1 MIFAIILFLITAAF
15 FAGIETGIIS
25 IPLNRVKHLKN
36 EGVKNADLLD
46 MFRTNTDKLLGTTL
60 IGTNIS
66 VVASTVLASN
76 LMLKLFGEQNR
87 TLSEAISSA
96 LMTIVILVLC
106 EYIPKVW
113 FSAKPS
119 ERCLRLI
126 KPLYVA
132 SIVIYP
138 FSKTILWLT
147 KWIVKGP
154 EKHLAPSA
162 LFKSKDELKKLA
174 SEGELTGSLSAEET
188 EMIHKV
194 FELSSK
200 EAKDIMIP
208 CEDIISIAKDASIH
222 DFYEKAKD
230 SGVTRMPVYDKK
242 VDDYIGVINVFYVLA
257 DKKPMQEKTISE
269 FIRRPLYIP
278 EYMAVDEI
286 FPRLRLYK
294 QPMCLVKDDNG
305 KVVGLITTENI
316 LEEIVGEIE
325 DDV

>member
-1 MIFAIILFLITAAF
+1 MIFTIILFLIAAAF

-25 IPLNRVKHLKN
+25 IPLNRVRHLKN
-36 EGVKNADLLD
+36 EGLKNADLLD
-46 MFRTNTDKLLGTTL
+46 MFRSNTDKLLGTTL

-76 LMLKLFGEQNR
+76 LILKLFGEHNKA
-87 TLSEAISSA
+87 LSESISSA
-96 LMTIVILVLC
+96 LMTVVILILC

-113 FSAKPS
+113 FSSKPS

-126 KPLYVA
+126 KPLYFSA
-132 SIVIYP
+132 IVIYP
-138 FSKTILWLT
+138 FSKMILWVT
-147 KWIVKGP
+147 SWIVKGP
-154 EKHLAPSA
+154 DKHLAPSA
-162 LFKSKDELKKLA
+162 LFKSKEELKKLA

-194 FELSSK
+194 FELSLK
-200 EAKDIMIP
+200 KAKDIMIP
-208 CEDIISIAKDASIH
+208 CEDIVSIAKDASIH
-222 DFYEKAKD
+222 DFYEKAKE
-230 SGVTRMPVYDKK
+230 SGCTRMPVYDKK
-242 VDDYIGVINVFYVLA
+242 TDDYIGVINVFYVLA
-257 DKKPMQEKTISE
+257 DKKPVQEKTISE

-294 QPMCLVKDDNG
+294 QPMCLVKDYND

-325 DDV
+325 DDA

>member
-1 MIFAIILFLITAAF
+1 MIFSILLFLVASAF
-15 FAGIETGIIS
+15 FSGIETGIIS

-46 MFRTNTDKLLGTTL
+46 MFRSNTDKLLGATL
-60 IGTNIS
+60 IGNNIS
-66 VVASTVLASN
+66 VVSATVLASN
-76 LMLKLFGEQNR
+76 LMLKLFSGQNKA
-87 TLSEAISSA
+87 LSESISSV
-96 LMTIVILVLC
+96 LMTIIILIMC
-106 EYIPKVW
+106 EYTPKAW
-113 FSAKPS
+113 FSAKPA

-126 KPLYVA
+126 KPLYVFA
-132 SIVIYP
+132 IAIYP
-138 FSKTILWLT
+138 FSKMILWLT
-147 KWIVKGP
+147 SWIVKGP

-162 LFKSKDELKKLA
+162 LFKSKEELKRLA
-174 SEGELTGSLSAEET
+174 SEGELTGSLSSEET

-208 CEDIISIAKDASIH
+208 CEEIVSIAKDASIH
-222 DFYEKAKD
+222 EFYEKAKE
-230 SGVTRMPVYDKK
+230 SGFTRFPVYNKK
-242 VDDYIGVINVFYVLA
+242 TDDYIGIINVFYVLA

-294 QPMCLVKDDNG
+294 QPMCLVKDDND
-305 KVVGLITTENI
+305 KVIGLITTENI

-325 DDV
+325 DD